1 MKIHKSFLLTVCSLM
16 LGCNSI
22 PKPSVTKIKENDNF
36 DKNFKIKTY
45 NYKTPIASTFGIII
59 FTLTICLLMK
69 KNGNK

>member
-1 MKIHKSFLLTVCSLM
+1 MKFHKSFLLIVFALM

-22 PKPSVTKIKENDNF
+22 PKPNIAKIKENDRFDQNF
-36 DKNFKIKTY
+36 EAKTY

-59 FTLTICLLMK
+59 FTLTLCLLMK